1 MIKATLLRHVAHRL
15 DPHARLYQLAEPYQF
30 AWSTFRRLLCVT
42 YRTPGWDPEL
52 LVLNG
57 ENENDNPP
65 CRGGST
71 DVEALSRL
79 GIEVTT

>member
-42 YRTPGWDPEL
+42 YRTPGWTPEL
-52 LVLNG
+52 LVLG
-57 ENENDNPP
+57 VETDDNPP
-65 CRGGST
+65 CRGGAT
-71 DVEALSRL
+71 DVEALAGL
-79 GIEVTT
+79 GIEVTA